1 MDESTFIRM
10 DEMTPPEDITNV
22 HDEPRPN
29 DSKVLDALS
38 ENNSIY
44 TFSGIM
50 RKIGMHQESLSRSLQ
65 RLHELDLI
73 EKSQLGYKLSE
84 KGAFLVKEDPKLKIS
99 YTPLLQTDVPSN
111 VHASDIISSMAGRW
125 FKNLRWVG
133 MVQSQPDYILQWYS
147 EFGSFDLNLRVT
159 PNYITVES
167 SATSEK
173 DKSDAMISAYRIMQ
187 EVSKLYGSQY
197 GSFTTNPNNKSN

>member
-125 FKNLRWVG
+125 FKNLRWIG

>member
-99 YTPLLQTDVPSN
+99 YTPLLQTYVPSN

-125 FKNLRWVG
+125 FKNLRWIG

-173 DKSDAMISAYRIMQ
+173 DKTDAMISAYRIMQ

-197 GSFTTNPNNKSN
+197 GSFTTNPSNKSN